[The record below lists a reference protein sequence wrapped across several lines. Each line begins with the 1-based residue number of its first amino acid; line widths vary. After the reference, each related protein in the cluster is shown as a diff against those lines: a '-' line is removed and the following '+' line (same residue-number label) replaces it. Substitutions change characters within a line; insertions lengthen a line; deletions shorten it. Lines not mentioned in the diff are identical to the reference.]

1 MSARPDQLAVPRR
14 ITLASIITDNLFDL
28 TWLWSKR
35 QNKCVIVLLIFDVIT
50 IKSIFNQ
57 RVKVNVVANLAT
69 SYLYNIILVT

>member
-1 MSARPDQLAVPRR
+1 MSARPAQLAILRR
-14 ITLASIITDNLFDL
+14 MTLASIITDNLFDL